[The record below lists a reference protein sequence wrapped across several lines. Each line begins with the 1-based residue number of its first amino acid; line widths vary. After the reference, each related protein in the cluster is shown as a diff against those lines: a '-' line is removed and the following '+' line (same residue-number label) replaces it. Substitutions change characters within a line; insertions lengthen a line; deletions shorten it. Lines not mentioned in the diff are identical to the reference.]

1 MIATYKHFDRDDIET
16 REFLVMDDKI
26 FFSDDELN
34 EYLNSCKAEF
44 DTENFFGDHYDM
56 LEVID
61 EDELRGEMS
70 EEDFEELCY
79 YFDVTVENLI
89 DKYDIRA
96 HKYPGN
102 DMRYSISGTY
112 GNLKKFCEEYSN
124 DLQQSNAGEPL
135 SDFEMDVYVDLE
147 SGDEDQILGR
157 LSM

>member
-26 FFSDDELN
+26 FFSEVELE

-44 DTENFFGDHYDM
+44 DTENFFADRYD
-56 LEVID
+56 LFDEID

-70 EEDFEELCY
+70 EDDFEELCY
-79 YFDVTVENLI
+79 NFDVTVENLI

-96 HKYPGN
+96 HKHSSNPLG
-102 DMRYSISGTY
+102 YSISGTY

-135 SDFEMDVYVDLE
+135 GDFEMDVYVDLE